1 MFCVYINE
9 VLLLADGQKIDMMD
23 DKTILQEAFTE
34 MAPRYETLVDGEL
47 NRFWGWRYDQFI
59 NRLLEE
65 VDIVDGLSVL
75 DVATGTAMIPK
86 KLIGRY
92 GDSIRIVGLDIT
104 LAMLRRGKKLLDD
117 PNVRLVC
124 GSAMTMPYGTC
135 SFDVVLCGLA
145 THHMDIPVLISEIRR
160 TLKPG
165 GKLTIA
171 DVGGSAV
178 WRMPI
183 VRFFLKVMAFIYF
196 LTVENAARAWAEADG
211 VSNVLCAED
220 WANLLSQMGFKGVTV
235 VELPSKFKWI
245 PSPLLI
251 KATRGG

>member
-1 MFCVYINE
+1 M
-9 VLLLADGQKIDMMD
+9 GKKIDIMD

-34 MAPRYETLVDGEL
+34 MAPRYETLIDGEL
-47 NRFWGWRYDQFI
+47 NRFWGWRYDQFV

-65 VDIVDGLSVL
+65 AEIVNGLKVL
-75 DVATGTAMIPK
+75 DVATGTAIIPM
-86 KLIGRY
+86 KLIGRH
-92 GDSIRIVGLDIT
+92 GGSIRIVGLDIT
-104 LAMLRRGKKLLDD
+104 LAMLRRGKKLLDN
-117 PNVRLVC
+117 PNVWLVC
-124 GSAMTMPYGTC
+124 GSAMAMPYGAH
-135 SFDVVLCGLA
+135 SFDVVLCGLT
-145 THHMDIPVLISEIRR
+145 THHMDIPVLISEIKRI
-160 TLKPG
+160 LKPG

-183 VRFFLKVMAFIYF
+183 VRFFLKVMAFVYF
-196 LTVENAARAWAEADG
+196 LTVENVARAWAEADG

-220 WANLLSQMGFKGVTV
+220 WANLLFKMGFKGVTV

-251 KATRGG
+251 KAIRGG